1 MKALKI
7 LLTLF
12 TPLLSL
18 CGDELAV
25 RQNSPDFSEELCLN
39 EPTSSLDLAATSYET
54 AFLRMLFVLIGLL
67 IVLCLGVFLFKK
79 YASARLQQ
87 SNHTRN
93 IKILEKRAISPKSM
107 LYLIEVGG
115 KTMLI
120 GESQLE
126 LRQLSSLEWIESEKK
141 GL

>member
-1 MKALKI
+1 MKTLKI
-7 LLTLF
+7 LLTICI
-12 TPLLSL
+12 PLLSL
-18 CGDELAV
+18 YADAPAV
-25 RQNSPDFSEELCLN
+25 KLNSPDFSEELCLS
-39 EPTSSLDLAATSYET
+39 ESTTSLDLATTSYET

-79 YASARLQQ
+79 YASSRLQQ

-93 IKILEKRAISPKSM
+93 IKILEKRVISPKSM

-126 LRQLSSLEWIESEKK
+126 LRHLSALEWIESEKK